1 MKNKQFS
8 IKDRMKS
15 FRFAFN
21 GLKYLIENEHNARI
35 HLVSTLFVITAGFLF
50 KISLKDWMALIIVI
64 GLVFVSEIMN
74 TAIET
79 LSDFVSPEKNHSI
92 KKVKDL
98 AAAGVLVAATIA
110 VVIGILI
117 LFNTFH

>member
-8 IKDRMKS
+8 IKDRLRS

-79 LSDFVSPEKNHSI
+79 LSDFVSPEKNPSI

-98 AAAGVLVAATIA
+98 AAAGVLVSALIA
-110 VVIGILI
+110 SIIGLSV
-117 LFNTFH
+117 LYRYF